1 VLASHFTPEV
11 FEKSQKYGKD
21 KAKLAFVAGLYKQCI
36 ESALLH
42 YGFYAWAW
50 GVAGC
55 ALAKFGYSAD
65 YEANPWLLCRVKRV
79 LTICAFPH
87 TDFPICRIRNAHS
100 YHFVYPFPSR
110 LRLSNLRR

>member
-1 VLASHFTPEV
+1 MNRQYPLYSKTEPPAGLSSHFTPEV

-79 LTICAFPH
+79 LTICTFPPQR
-87 TDFPICRIRNAHS
+87 FPNLTYS
-100 YHFVYPFPSR
+100 SR
-110 LRLSNLRR
+110 